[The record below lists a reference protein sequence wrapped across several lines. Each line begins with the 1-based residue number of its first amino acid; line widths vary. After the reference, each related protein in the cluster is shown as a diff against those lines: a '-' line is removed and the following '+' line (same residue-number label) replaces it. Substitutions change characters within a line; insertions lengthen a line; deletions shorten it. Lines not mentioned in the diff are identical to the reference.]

1 MKLLIAA
8 TLFSSIAMAHESNQ
22 NCSLELHDDLLVQRG
37 DVQLLRNDTPL
48 WRISDQGQL
57 WVNNQVV
64 DTDAQ
69 TAFMLKQY
77 QSGLRDNAEQ
87 TVTLVADAVSLASEA
102 LNRVMVQFDVDN
114 GEAQAS
120 IDRALNKMR
129 TNLDQIMLRSDNSIR
144 INGSKL
150 AGIDNGFDE
159 EMSKAI
165 EESVAEISGNVLML
179 VGKAMSSGEGN
190 FEQRMEAF
198 GKKMDQFGEELEA
211 DMQVRG
217 EQLEARGQQICSS
230 LQQLDGLET
239 QIQAKVPAMQQFD
252 LIQVSTKKHNAD
264 TESANSAE

>member
-8 TLFSSIAMAHESNQ
+8 TLFSSIAMAHESDQ
-22 NCSLELHDDLLVQRG
+22 NCSLELHDDLLVQRA
-37 DVQLLRNDTPL
+37 DVQLLRNDTAL

-69 TAFMLKQY
+69 TAAILKQY

-87 TVTLVADAVSLASEA
+87 TVTLVADAVSMASEA
-102 LNRVMVQFDVDN
+102 LTRVMAQFEVDN
-114 GEAQAS
+114 GEAQAN

-129 TNLDQIMLRSDNSIR
+129 TNLDQILLRSDNSIR

-150 AGIDNGFDE
+150 AGIDNGFDD

-165 EESVAEISGNVLML
+165 EESVAEITGNALML

-198 GKKMDQFGEELEA
+198 GQKMDKFGDELEA
-211 DMQVRG
+211 DMNVRG

-230 LQQLDGLET
+230 LQQLDGLEA
-239 QIQAKVPAMQQFD
+239 QIQAKIPAMQQFD
-252 LIQVSTKKHNAD
+252 LIQVSTKNDQAETDK
-264 TESANSAE
+264 TNSAE

>member
-1 MKLLIAA
+1 M
-8 TLFSSIAMAHESNQ
+8 
-22 NCSLELHDDLLVQRG
+22 
-37 DVQLLRNDTPL
+37 QLLRNDTAL

-57 WVNNQVV
+57 WVNNQAV

-69 TAFMLKQY
+69 TATMLKQY

-102 LNRVMVQFDVDN
+102 LTRVMAQFEVDN
-114 GEAQAS
+114 GDAQAN

-129 TNLDQIMLRSDNSIR
+129 TNLDQLLRSDNSIR

-150 AGIDNGFDE
+150 AGIDNGFDD

-165 EESVAEISGNVLML
+165 EESVAEITGNALVM

-198 GKKMDQFGEELEA
+198 GQKMDQFGKELEA
-211 DMQVRG
+211 DMDVRG
-217 EQLEARGQQICSS
+217 AQLESRGQQICSS
-230 LQQLDGLET
+230 LQHLDGLET

-252 LIQVSTKKHNAD
+252 LIQVSTKESHVD
-264 TESANSAE
+264 TAKTNSAE

>member
-8 TLFSSIAMAHESNQ
+8 TLFSSIAMAHESDQ
-22 NCSLELHDDLLVQRG
+22 NCSLELHDDLLVQRA
-37 DVQLLRNDTPL
+37 DVQLLRSDNPL

-57 WVNNQVV
+57 WINNQSV
-64 DTDAQ
+64 DTDAS
-69 TAFMLKQY
+69 TAVLLQQY
-77 QSGLRDNAEQ
+77 QAGLRDNAEQ
-87 TVTLVADAVSLASEA
+87 TVTLVADAVSMASEA
-102 LNRVMVQFDVDN
+102 LTRVMAQFEVDN
-114 GEAQAS
+114 GEAQAN

-129 TNLDQIMLRSDNSIR
+129 TNLDQILLRSDNSIR

-150 AGIDNGFDE
+150 AGIDNGFDD

-165 EESVAEISGNVLML
+165 EESVAEITGNALML

-198 GKKMDQFGEELEA
+198 GQKMEKFGDELEA
-211 DMQVRG
+211 DMNVRG

-230 LQQLDGLET
+230 LQQLDGLEA

-252 LIQVSTKKHNAD
+252 LIQVSTKEDRAD
-264 TESANSAE
+264 TDKTNSAE

>member
-8 TLFSSIAMAHESNQ
+8 TLFSSMALAHESDN
-22 NCSLELHDDLLVQRG
+22 NCSLELHDDLLIQG
-37 DVQLLRNDTPL
+37 ADVQLLRNETPL

-57 WVNNQVV
+57 WINNQAV

-69 TAFMLKQY
+69 TAALLQQY
-77 QSGLRDNAEQ
+77 QAGLRSNAED
-87 TVTLVADAVSLASEA
+87 TVTLVADALGIASEA
-102 LNRVMVQFDVDN
+102 LSRVMTQFDVDN
-114 GEAQAS
+114 GEAQAN

-129 TNLDQIMLRSDNSIR
+129 TNLDQIMLRSDNGIR
-144 INGSKL
+144 INGSKM
-150 AGIDNGFDE
+150 AGIDNGFDA
-159 EMSKAI
+159 EMSQAI
-165 EESVAEISGNVLML
+165 EESVAEITGNALML

-198 GKKMDQFGEELEA
+198 GQKMDKFGDELEA

-252 LIQVSTKKHNAD
+252 LIQVSEKKAPA
-264 TESANSAE
+264 ANDKASSAE